1 MFDRPSTNLCT
12 NQGISAL
19 DLPQFGTKDVSAV
32 SIDYKKADRMQAL
45 VVASVYL
52 PIDTAPPT
60 KELEQLVTHCEN
72 KNLPLVIACDS
83 NSHHTAWGS
92 SECNARG
99 IQLLEYLAT
108 TGLEIANTGA
118 EPTFVAGNKRTVIDI
133 TLASGSLM
141 QDIHACEVSKEDTM
155 SDHQRINC
163 LLEQNKPASRY
174 CRNPRRTN

>member
-1 MFDRPSTNLCT
+1 MRKTSNHR
-12 NQGISAL
+12 NS
-19 DLPQFGTKDVSAV
+19 
-32 SIDYKKADRMQAL
+32 M

-60 KELEQLVTHCEN
+60 KELEQLVMHCES
-72 KNLPLVIACDS
+72 KNLPLVTACDS

-99 IQLLEYLAT
+99 IPLAT
-108 TGLEIANTGA
+108 TGLEIANIGA

-141 QDIHACEVSKEDTM
+141 QDIHAWEVS
-155 SDHQRINC
+155 C
-163 LLEQNKPASRY
+163 LLYTSPSPRDRQKSRM
-174 CRNPRRTN
+174 PSSA

>member
-1 MFDRPSTNLCT
+1 
-12 NQGISAL
+12 
-19 DLPQFGTKDVSAV
+19 
-32 SIDYKKADRMQAL
+32 MQAL

-72 KNLPLVIACDS
+72 KNLPLVIVCDS
-83 NSHHTAWGS
+83 NSHHTTWGS

-99 IQLLEYLAT
+99 IRLLEYQAT
-108 TGLEIANTGA
+108 TGLEIANIGA

-141 QDIHACEVSKEDTM
+141 QHIYMHGKFKRKTLRLTTEELTFYLSKINLLQDIVATPEVQTGRCLTM
-155 SDHQRINC
+155 N
-163 LLEQNKPASRY
+163 
-174 CRNPRRTN
+174 